1 MDDEKN
7 ISTESNKK
15 KAVARLS
22 GQDADQE
29 RTQGIIPQAGKG
41 TASPGSQHTIEIGG
55 VTGEGFPRTLRLLR
69 KTQFDLV
76 FKQGNRVPRK
86 HLLMFVKPNTLSS
99 PRLGIATGKRYGK
112 AVERNRAKRIV
123 REVFRRFIRQHL
135 AGIDLVVLVR
145 PGRGP
150 LRFDNCLGEMRS
162 GLKKYFKSVEK
173 AQSPAGLAPDN
184 PD

>member
-15 KAVARLS
+15 KAITWLP
-22 GQDADQE
+22 GQDEDQE
-29 RTQGIIPQAGKG
+29 RTEGIVSQAGKG
-41 TASPGSQHTIEIGG
+41 TASAGPRHTIEIGG
-55 VTGEGFPRTLRLLR
+55 VRREGFPRTLRLLC
-69 KTQFDLV
+69 KSQFDAV
-76 FKQGNRVPRK
+76 FRQGKRIPQR
-86 HLLMFVKPNTLSS
+86 HLLLFVKPNTLSS

-135 AGIDLVVLVR
+135 PGIDVVVLVR

-150 LRFDNCLGEMRS
+150 LRFDDCLGGMRS
-162 GLKKYFKSVEK
+162 GLKEYFEGVEK
-173 AQSPAGLAPDN
+173 AQSAVGLAPDS